1 MIGSQQPLATRYDVA
16 LLDLDG
22 VVYLGEQP
30 VAGAPQALAEAR
42 QAGMRL
48 AFVTNNASRTPD
60 QVAQLL
66 RRVGVPAAADEVVN
80 SAQAAAHYLADRLP
94 AGAAVLVLGTTG
106 LIEALT
112 ERGLTPV
119 FSAEE
124 QPAAVVQGFFPGLT
138 WHALAEGAVAIRRG
152 VPWLATNLD
161 ATVPSPRGPLPGN
174 GSLVAALRHATGRT
188 PAATGKPDPAM
199 HAESVERSQARH
211 PIVVGDRL
219 DTDIE
224 GARRVDCDSLLVL
237 SGVTDPAKL
246 LTAPVLHRPDYLGRD
261 VSALLHGH
269 PEVTGAGTLVRCGSA
284 RVRISGADLQLS
296 LDGAGDGDD
305 GPDRQEDRDGAGDGD
320 DGPDRQQG
328 PDGHGGAD
336 GLDGLRSLA
345 VASWRLLDAGAAV
358 RRITGTDTAAS
369 RLIEQ
374 LGLGHAPG

>member
-30 VAGAPQALAEAR
+30 VVGAAQSLASAR

-60 QVAQLL
+60 QVAELL
-66 RRVGVPAAADEVVN
+66 HRVGVPATADEVVN

-94 AGAAVLVLGTTG
+94 AGAPVLVLGTTG
-106 LIEALT
+106 LIDALV
-112 ERGLTPV
+112 ERGLKPV

-124 QPAAVVQGFFPGLT
+124 QPAAVVQGFFPGLD
-138 WHALAEGAVAIRRG
+138 WHALAEGAVAIGRG

-199 HAESVERSQARH
+199 HAESVERSRARH

-224 GARRVDCDSLLVL
+224 GARRASCDSLLVL
-237 SGVTDPAKL
+237 SGVTDAAKL
-246 LTAPVLHRPDYLGRD
+246 LSARPLHRPDYVGRD

-269 PEVTGAGTLVRCGSA
+269 PEVTGTGELVSCGSA
-284 RVRISGADLQLS
+284 RVRISGTDLRLS
-296 LDGAGDGDD
+296 VQPPDGGAEVHGAEVHGAGV
-305 GPDRQEDRDGAGDGD
+305 
-320 DGPDRQQG
+320 
-328 PDGHGGAD
+328 GGTEQD
-336 GLDGLRSLA
+336 GLNGLRALA
-345 VASWRLLDAGAAV
+345 EASWRLHDAGGTV
-358 RRITGTDTAAS
+358 RRITGTDAAAT

-374 LGLGHAPG
+374 LGLGHATG